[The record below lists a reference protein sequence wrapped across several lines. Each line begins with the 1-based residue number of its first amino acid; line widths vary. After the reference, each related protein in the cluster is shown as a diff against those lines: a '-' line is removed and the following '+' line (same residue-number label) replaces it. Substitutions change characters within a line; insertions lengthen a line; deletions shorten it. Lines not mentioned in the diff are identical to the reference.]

1 MNKILSK
8 IALLSFFVFLVACQ
22 SQKTPEDQS
31 KESPKYAKLEMKN
44 VKNST
49 ASKASTTAKEVNF
62 EENAIVYFDFD
73 KSQLKSSEKDKLANQ
88 AIWLKNNKYKNI
100 TVEGHTD
107 YLGTQ
112 EYNLALGERRANS
125 SKSFLVKQGVD
136 SKKIKSLSFGKEQP
150 VNNAQTDEA
159 RAENRRT
166 VTVVSK

>member
-8 IALLSFFVFLVACQ
+8 IALLSFFVFLAACQ
-22 SQKTPEDQS
+22 SQKSPEDQS
-31 KESPKYAKLEMKN
+31 TENPKYAKLENKGSQKN
-44 VKNST
+44 QP
-49 ASKASTTAKEVNF
+49 AKEVNF

-73 KSQLKSSEKDKLANQ
+73 KSQLKSNEKNKLSNQ
-88 AIWLKNNKYKNI
+88 AIWLKNNKYKTI

-112 EYNLALGERRANS
+112 EYNLALGERRANA

-136 SKKIKSLSFGKEQP
+136 SKKIKSVSFGKEQP